1 MKRSLNRQESGFT
14 ILETLIALMLSSITL
29 LFLNS
34 LMLQLTKIH
43 ELVIADAQPLAMS
56 RDRIRGSRQIEWH
69 IFLNQLEKSLEDTNL
84 INYTFDSF
92 TITEGEDTGKYLP
105 PIQYG
110 RALSGSQNF
119 YRSNNRGYNEMLTGI
134 QDVYLEIDHQ
144 WLILDV
150 RFQNDESYQGR
161 IWVES
166 WKEEN

>member
-29 LFLNS
+29 LFLSS

-43 ELVIADAQPLAMS
+43 ELVIADAQPLS
-56 RDRIRGSRQIEWH
+56 ISKDRIRGSRQIEWH
-69 IFLNQLEKSLEDTNL
+69 IFLNQLERYLEDTNL
-84 INYTFDSF
+84 IDHTFDSF
-92 TITEGEDTGKYLP
+92 TITEGLDVGNSLS

-110 RALSGSQNF
+110 RARSGSQNF

-134 QDVYLEIDHQ
+134 QEVYLEIDNQ
-144 WLILDV
+144 WLMLNV
-150 RFQNDESYQGR
+150 SFQNDESYEGR